1 VARRAL
7 PSVLVIALLAAT
19 AAAFA
24 LTERAK
30 LERSPIYG
38 TQQAQVF
45 SPDSKDP
52 AKKVA
57 HLRFHVRN
65 SENIDVWIQDSGGR
79 KVDTLLTHRSVRK
92 GELVTLVWDSFT
104 SAGVGEPD
112 GTYRAVVKLEHS
124 HRTIVMPSDITVDT
138 SPPHITARPATK
150 YPIISPDGDGH
161 ADVFRIPYEVSEPA
175 HAILLLRG
183 KQVVY
188 TNGQKTKGTL
198 VWNGKVPGS
207 PTGKSLPPGRYV
219 LAIAARDR
227 AGNQSTGVRI
237 AIGQVRYL
245 TVARTRVVVRP
256 GGRFALRVSTDAPR
270 VDWLLHGRHGTLPR
284 GTLHLRAPRSAGVY
298 RLYLS
303 VGSHTAVCS
312 VVVA

>member
-1 VARRAL
+1 VARRSL
-7 PSVLVIALLAAT
+7 PIALVIALLAAT

-30 LERSPIYG
+30 LELSPIYG

-45 SPDSKDP
+45 SPDSRDP

-57 HLRFHVRN
+57 HLRFHVRK
-65 SENIDVWIQDSGGR
+65 SESIDVWIEDSHGN
-79 KVDTLLTHRSVRK
+79 KLDTLLTHRSVRPRQ
-92 GELVTLVWDSFT
+92 LVRLVWDSFT
-104 SAGVGEPD
+104 PAGVGVPD
-112 GTYRAVVKLEHS
+112 GTYRAVVKLERS
-124 HRTIVMPSDITVDT
+124 HRTIVMPSDIKVDT
-138 SPPHITARPATK
+138 SPPRITARPSTK
-150 YPIISPDGDGH
+150 YPIISPDGDGR
-161 ADVFRIPYEVSEPA
+161 ADVFRIPYELSEPA

-188 TNGQKTKGTL
+188 TNGQKEKGTL
-198 VWNGKVPGS
+198 VWNGKAKVGGVVKP
-207 PTGKSLPPGRYV
+207 LPPGRYV

-245 TVARTRVVVRP
+245 TLARTRVVVRP
-256 GGRFALRVSTDAPR
+256 GGRFALRVSTDAPQ
-270 VDWLLHGRHGTLPR
+270 VEWLLHGRHGSLPR
-284 GTLHLRAPRSAGVY
+284 GTLHLRAPQAAGVY
-298 RLYLS
+298 RLYLTA
-303 VGSHTAVCS
+303 GSHTAVCS

>member
-1 VARRAL
+1 MVRRSL
-7 PSVLVIALLAAT
+7 PIALVIALLAAT

-38 TQQAQVF
+38 TQPAQVF
-45 SPDSKDP
+45 SPDSRDP
-52 AKKVA
+52 GKKVA
-57 HLRFHVRN
+57 HIRFHVRK
-65 SENIDVWIQDSGGR
+65 SESIDVWIQDTDGR
-79 KVDTLLTHRSVRK
+79 KLDSLLAHRSVRP
-92 GELVTLVWDSFT
+92 GELVQLVWDSFT
-104 SAGVGEPD
+104 RAGVGVSD
-112 GTYRAVVKLEHS
+112 GTYRAVVKLERS
-124 HRTIVMPSDITVDT
+124 HRTIVLPSDIKVDT
-138 SPPHITARPATK
+138 SPPHIVARPSAK

-161 ADVFRIPYEVSEPA
+161 ADVFRIPYQLSEPA

-188 TNGQKTKGTL
+188 TNGQKEKGTL

-207 PTGKSLPPGRYV
+207 TKSLPPGRYV

-227 AGNQSTGVRI
+227 AGNQSTGVRF

-245 TVARTRVVVRP
+245 TLARTRLVVRP
-256 GGRFALRVSTDAPR
+256 SGKFALRVSTDAPH

-284 GTLHLRAPRSAGVY
+284 GTLHLRAPQSAGVY
-298 RLYLS
+298 RLY
-303 VGSHTAVCS
+303 VTAGSHTAVCS